1 MKILFYLKLQVKN
14 QSFKFNDIFISIN
27 MIQEYEAYVNLMKK
41 QYKYWM
47 IASAI
52 IYSCVITFIV
62 LFDFVIRLD
71 SKIIWWS
78 IISILLM
85 VSMNWWY
92 WTMSL
97 VKQLMEHHTN
107 SIKVIKS
114 LISDINAVR
123 SDLTDIDKFD

>member
-1 MKILFYLKLQVKN
+1 
-14 QSFKFNDIFISIN
+14 
-27 MIQEYEAYVNLMKK
+27 MIQEYEAYVNLMNK

-107 SIKVIKS
+107 SIKVIIS
-114 LISDINAVR
+114 LISDINTVR
-123 SDLTDIDKFD
+123 SDLKDIDKFD